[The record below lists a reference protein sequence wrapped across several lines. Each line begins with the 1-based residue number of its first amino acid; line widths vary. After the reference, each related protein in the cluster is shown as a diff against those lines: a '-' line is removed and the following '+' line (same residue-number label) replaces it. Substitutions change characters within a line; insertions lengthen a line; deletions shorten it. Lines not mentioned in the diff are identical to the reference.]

1 MSTKVETAYRE
12 LRRKLARLTGSDGE
26 ATAMARLI
34 FHAVKGWDTTALV
47 IHAADDL
54 SDFTLDSIERI
65 MKRLADGEPLQ
76 YILGEATFYG
86 MNLRVGPETLIPRPE
101 TEELVE
107 IIVDEMKG
115 RRDLRVLDV
124 GTGSGAIALA
134 LSRNLEFPEIT
145 AIDVSHEALEVARD
159 NAGRLHARIR
169 FIEADIFSWQPSP
182 RSLDI
187 IVSNPPYVM
196 ERERAG
202 MERHVVDHE
211 PSGALF
217 VPDDDP
223 LIFYRR
229 IADIGRDALA
239 QDGRIYLEINPLCA
253 DSLADMMRS
262 FGYDGVE
269 LADDLSRRPRFL
281 TATLHSR

>member
-1 MSTKVETAYRE
+1 MNTKVETVYRE
-12 LRRKLARLTGSDGE
+12 LRQRLARLTGSDGE

-54 SDFTLDSIERI
+54 SESTIDIIEKI
-65 MKRLADGEPLQ
+65 LERLRNGEPLQ
-76 YILGEATFYG
+76 YILGEAAFYG
-86 MNLRVGPETLIPRPE
+86 MNLRVTPATLIPRQE

-134 LSRNLEFPEIT
+134 LSRNLEFPDVT
-145 AIDVSHEALEVARD
+145 AMDVSREALEVARE
-159 NAGRLHARIR
+159 NALRLHARIH
-169 FIEADIFSWQPSP
+169 FLEADIFIWEPSA
-182 RSLDI
+182 RSFDI

-196 ERERAG
+196 ERERKD
-202 MERHVVDHE
+202 MERHVVEHE
-211 PSGALF
+211 PASALF

-223 LIFYRR
+223 LLFYRR
-229 IADIGRDALA
+229 IADIGTRALVSS
-239 QDGRIYLEINPLCA
+239 GRIYFEINPLCA
-253 DSLADMMRS
+253 DDMVDMMRS
-262 FGYDGVE
+262 MDYNDIR
-269 LADDLSRRPRFL
+269 LATDISRRRRFL
-281 TATLHSR
+281 TATAPD

>member
-1 MSTKVETAYRE
+1 MNTKVETVYRE
-12 LRRKLARLTGSDGE
+12 LRQRLARLTGSDGE

-54 SDFTLDSIERI
+54 SESTIDIIEKI
-65 MKRLADGEPLQ
+65 MERLRNGEPLQ
-76 YILGEATFYG
+76 YILGEAGFYG
-86 MNLRVGPETLIPRPE
+86 MNLRVTPATLIPRQE

-134 LSRNLEFPEIT
+134 LSRNLEFPDVT
-145 AIDVSHEALEVARD
+145 AMDVSREALEVARE
-159 NAGRLHARIR
+159 NATRLHARIH
-169 FIEADIFSWQPSP
+169 FLEADIFIWEPSP
-182 RSLDI
+182 RSFDI

-196 ERERAG
+196 ERERKD
-202 MERHVVDHE
+202 MERHVVEHE
-211 PSGALF
+211 PASALF

-223 LIFYRR
+223 LLFYRR
-229 IADIGRDALA
+229 IADIGTRALVSG
-239 QDGRIYLEINPLCA
+239 GRIYFEINPLCA
-253 DSLADMMRS
+253 DDMVDMMRS
-262 FGYDGVE
+262 MDYNDIR
-269 LADDLSRRPRFL
+269 LATDISRRRRFL
-281 TATLHSR
+281 TATAPD

>member
-1 MSTKVETAYRE
+1 MNTKVETVYRE
-12 LRRKLARLTGSDGE
+12 LRQRLARLTGSDGE

-54 SDFTLDSIERI
+54 SESTIDIIEKI
-65 MKRLADGEPLQ
+65 LERLRYGEPLQ
-76 YILGEATFYG
+76 YILGEAGFYG
-86 MNLRVGPETLIPRPE
+86 MNLRVTPATLIPRQE

-134 LSRNLEFPEIT
+134 LSRNLEFPDVT
-145 AIDVSHEALEVARD
+145 AMDVSREALEVARE
-159 NAGRLHARIR
+159 NAARLHARIR
-169 FIEADIFSWQPSP
+169 FLEADIFIWEPSP
-182 RSLDI
+182 RSFDI

-196 ERERAG
+196 ERERKD
-202 MERHVVDHE
+202 MERHVVEHE
-211 PSGALF
+211 PASALF

-223 LIFYRR
+223 LLFYRR
-229 IADIGRDALA
+229 IADIGTRALVA
-239 QDGRIYLEINPLCA
+239 GGRIYFEINPLCA
-253 DSLADMMRS
+253 DDMVDMMRS
-262 FGYDGVE
+262 MDYNDIR
-269 LADDLSRRPRFL
+269 LATDISRRRRFL
-281 TATLHSR
+281 TATAPH

>member
-1 MSTKVETAYRE
+1 MNTKVETVYRE
-12 LRRKLARLTGSDGE
+12 LRQRLARLTGSDGE

-54 SDFTLDSIERI
+54 SESTIDIIEKI
-65 MKRLADGEPLQ
+65 LERLRNGEPLQ
-76 YILGEATFYG
+76 YILGEAGFYG
-86 MNLRVGPETLIPRPE
+86 MNLRVTPATLIPRQE

-134 LSRNLEFPEIT
+134 LSRNLEFPDVT
-145 AIDVSHEALEVARD
+145 AMDVSREALEVARE
-159 NAGRLHARIR
+159 NAARLHARIH
-169 FIEADIFSWQPSP
+169 FLEADIFIWEPSP
-182 RSLDI
+182 RSFDI

-196 ERERAG
+196 ERERKD
-202 MERHVVDHE
+202 MERHVVEHE
-211 PSGALF
+211 PASALF

-223 LIFYRR
+223 LLFYRR
-229 IADIGRDALA
+229 IADIGTRALVA
-239 QDGRIYLEINPLCA
+239 GGRIYFEINPLCA
-253 DSLADMMRS
+253 DDMVDMMRS
-262 FGYDGVE
+262 MDYNDIR
-269 LADDLSRRPRFL
+269 LATDISRRRRFL
-281 TATLHSR
+281 TATAPH